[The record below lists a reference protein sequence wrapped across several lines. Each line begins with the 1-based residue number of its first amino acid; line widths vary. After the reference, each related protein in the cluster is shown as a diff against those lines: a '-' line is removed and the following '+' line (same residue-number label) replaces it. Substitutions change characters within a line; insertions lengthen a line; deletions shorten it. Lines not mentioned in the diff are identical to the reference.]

1 MGEQKP
7 VGVSWESWTE
17 SLIRQAQAEGRF
29 SNLPGE
35 GAPLRGTDA
44 PYDEL
49 WWARGVLERERISF
63 LPTALRLRG
72 EVERALERV
81 MALDTETAVR
91 ARIDSL
97 SERDNLRR
105 ATHNCRP
112 ARRRAHCGPL
122 ALDATDRSRGWRH
135 RTRTPISPGLHEPG
149 QGDPVPGGVRGDGGC
164 DCRRV
169 VGTRTVKAADGAAS
183 ARLPATQTGRV
194 RAQDGVAGLAA
205 RLRLVEAHIGDAQ
218 KLGR

>member
-97 SERDNLRR
+97 NERIRSVN
-105 ATHNCRP
+105 ATTYEGPPTTVGPLDAERIVARWRSMQQTVPEDGDTGPAPPSRP
-112 ARRRAHCGPL
+112 ASTSRARAILFL
-122 ALDATDRSRGWRH
+122 AGCAAMAAVTAAGWLERG
-135 RTRTPISPGLHEPG
+135 L
-149 QGDPVPGGVRGDGGC
+149 
-164 DCRRV
+164 
-169 VGTRTVKAADGAAS
+169 
-183 ARLPATQTGRV
+183 
-194 RAQDGVAGLAA
+194 
-205 RLRLVEAHIGDAQ
+205 
-218 KLGR
+218 